1 MAYHPRENWSP
12 SLRKRVYTRRDFLQR
27 AALLGVA
34 LPALPSLLAAC
45 ADREA
50 EEGAELAIGTPSSP
64 VQQPLFEDNPA
75 IEAGLPD
82 EEGPL
87 QLYNWADYI
96 NQDAVVAAEEA
107 LGVDIEITTFFNEE
121 EATQKMSSGEVQFD
135 VWFPTSQVVPKSV
148 AGKLLQP
155 LNLDY
160 IPNLEQYVWP
170 SLANPY
176 YDQGSR
182 YTVPYV
188 LYSTGI
194 AWRIDQVDSADIEG
208 HANAYE
214 VFWNEKYSGI
224 TGLYDSYT
232 DALAMALLRNGI
244 ADPSSASETEL
255 VAAADSLIELV
266 DLMNVRYTIDGAY
279 VQIPEGRMG
288 LHQAWSGD
296 IINSQ
301 YYFPE
306 GGDPSVMRYVWPA
319 AIEGTSVN
327 AAISSDTMA
336 IPFGA
341 ERPVLAHK
349 FLNFM
354 LAEENALLN
363 FEWLGYQPPQK
374 GIDADLLI
382 ADGWVPE
389 YLAAGIVREEDFE
402 LDTAWVQGQLD
413 LATETLWADQWNRVK
428 SGG

>member
-1 MAYHPRENWSP
+1 MAYHPRENWNP
-12 SLRKRVYTRRDFLQR
+12 TLRKRVYTRRDFLQR
-27 AALLGVA
+27 AAILGIAV
-34 LPALPSLLAAC
+34 PALPSLLAAC
-45 ADREA
+45 AERDA
-50 EEGAELAIGTPSSP
+50 EDGVDLAIGTPNSP
-64 VQQPLFEDNPA
+64 VQQPLFEDNSA
-75 IEAGLPD
+75 IESGLPD

-96 NQDAVVAAEEA
+96 NQDAVTAAQDA

-121 EATQKMSSGEVQFD
+121 EAIQKLSSGEVRFD
-135 VWFPTSQVVPKSV
+135 VWFPTSQVVPKTV

-160 IPNLEQYVWP
+160 IPNLETYVWP

-194 AWRIDQVDSADIEG
+194 AWRTDQVDDADIEG
-208 HANAYE
+208 MPNAWE
-214 VFWNEKYSGI
+214 VFWNDKYAGI

-232 DALAMALLRNGI
+232 DALAMALFRNGI
-244 ADPSSASETEL
+244 GDPSQATEAE
-255 VAAADSLIELV
+255 VAAAADSLIELV
-266 DLMNVRYTIDGAY
+266 DLMNIRYTIDGTY

-296 IINSQ
+296 VINSQ
-301 YYFPE
+301 YYFAE
-306 GGDPSVMRYVWPA
+306 GDDPSVMRYVWPA
-319 AIEGTSVN
+319 RIDGTAVN

-341 ERPVLAHK
+341 RRPVLAHK

-354 LAEENALLN
+354 LDEANALLN
-363 FEWLGYQPPQK
+363 FEWVGYQPPQK
-374 GIDADLLI
+374 GIDTDLLV
-382 ADGWVPE
+382 ADGWVPD
-389 YLAAGIVREEDFE
+389 YLATGIVREEDFS
-402 LDTAWVQGQLD
+402 LSTAWVQGQLD
-413 LATETLWADQWNRVK
+413 IATETLWADEWNRVK

>member
-12 SLRKRVYTRRDFLQR
+12 AHRKRVYTRRDFIQR
-27 AALLGVA
+27 AALLGIAV
-34 LPALPSLLAAC
+34 PALPSLLAAC
-45 ADREA
+45 AERDGG
-50 EEGAELAIGTPSSP
+50 EGAELALGTPANP

-75 IEAGLPD
+75 IESGLPD

-96 NQDAVVAAEEA
+96 NQDAVIAAQDA
-107 LGVDIEITTFFNEE
+107 LGVEIEITTFFNEE
-121 EATQKMSSGEVQFD
+121 EAIQKLASGEVQFD

-148 AGKLLQP
+148 AGQLLQP
-155 LNLDY
+155 LNLEY

-170 SLANPY
+170 TLANPY

-194 AWRIDQVDSADIEG
+194 AWRIDQVDGADIEG
-208 HANAYE
+208 QANAWE

-224 TGLYDSYT
+224 AGLYDSYT
-232 DALAMALLRNGI
+232 DTMAMALFRNGI
-244 ADPSSASETEL
+244 ADPSQASEAE
-255 VAAADSLIELV
+255 VAAAADSLIELT
-266 DLMNVRYTIDGAY
+266 DLMNMRYTIDGAY

-288 LHQAWSGD
+288 LHLAWSGD

-306 GGDPSVMRYVWPA
+306 GSDPTVIRYAWPA
-319 AIEGTSVN
+319 TIEGTSVN

-341 ERPVLAHK
+341 QRPVLAHK

-354 LAEENALLN
+354 LEETNALLN

-382 ADGWVPE
+382 ADGWVPDF
-389 YLAAGIVREEDFE
+389 LAAGIVREEDFE
-402 LDTAWVQGQLD
+402 LDTAFVQGQLD
-413 LATETLWADQWNRVK
+413 IPTETLWATEWNRVK

>member
-12 SLRKRVYTRRDFLQR
+12 AHRKRVYTRRDFIQR
-27 AALLGVA
+27 AALLGIAV
-34 LPALPSLLAAC
+34 PALPSLLAAC
-45 ADREA
+45 AERDA
-50 EEGAELAIGTPSSP
+50 EGGAELALGTPASP

-75 IEAGLPD
+75 IESGLPD

-96 NQDAVVAAEEA
+96 NQDAVVAAQDA
-107 LGVDIEITTFFNEE
+107 LGVEIEITTFFNEE
-121 EATQKMSSGEVQFD
+121 EAIQKLASGEVQFD

-170 SLANPY
+170 VLANPY

-182 YTVPYV
+182 YSVPYV

-194 AWRIDQVDSADIEG
+194 AWRIDQVDSTDIEG
-208 HANAYE
+208 QTNAWE
-214 VFWNEKYSGI
+214 VFWNEKYAGI
-224 TGLYDSYT
+224 TGLYDSYS
-232 DALAMALLRNGI
+232 DAIAMALFRNGI
-244 ADPSSASETEL
+244 GDPSAASEAE
-255 VAAADSLIELV
+255 VAAAADSLIELTE
-266 DLMNVRYTIDGAY
+266 LMNIRYTIDGAY

-306 GGDPSVMRYVWPA
+306 GSDPSVIRYAWPA
-319 AIEGTSVN
+319 RIEGTSVN

-336 IPFGA
+336 VPFGA

-354 LAEENALLN
+354 LDEANALLN

-382 ADGWVPE
+382 ADEWVPDF
-389 YLAAGIVREEDFE
+389 LAEGIVREEDFE

-413 LATETLWADQWNRVK
+413 IATETLWSDQWNRVK

>member
-1 MAYHPRENWSP
+1 MAYHPRENWNP
-12 SLRKRVYTRRDFLQR
+12 TLRKRVYTRRDFLQR
-27 AALLGVA
+27 AAILGIAV
-34 LPALPSLLAAC
+34 PALPSLLAAC
-45 ADREA
+45 ADRDA
-50 EEGAELAIGTPSSP
+50 EQGVALAIGSPSSP

-75 IEAGLPD
+75 IESGLPD

-96 NQDAVVAAEEA
+96 NADVIPVAEEA
-107 LGVDIEITTFFNEE
+107 LGVEIEITTFFNEE
-121 EATQKMSSGEVQFD
+121 EAVTKLSSGEVQFD

-148 AGKLLQP
+148 AGKLIQP

-160 IPNLEQYVWP
+160 VPNLEQYVWP
-170 SLANPY
+170 SLADPY
-176 YDQGSR
+176 YDLGSR

-208 HANAYE
+208 HANAWD
-214 VFWNEKYSGI
+214 VFWNDKYAGI

-232 DALAMALLRNGI
+232 DALALALFRNGI
-244 ADPSSASETEL
+244 GDPSQATEAEL
-255 VAAADSLIELV
+255 TAAGDSLIELV
-266 DLMNVRYTIDGAY
+266 DLMNIRYTIDGAY

-306 GGDPSVMRYVWPA
+306 DGDPSVMRYVWPA
-319 AIEGTSVN
+319 TVEGTTVN

-341 ERPVLAHK
+341 QRPVLAHK
-349 FLNFM
+349 FINFM
-354 LAEENALLN
+354 LEEANSLLN
-363 FEWLGYQPPQK
+363 FEWLGYQPPQN
-374 GIDADLLI
+374 GLDADLLI
-382 ADGWVPE
+382 TDGWVPDF
-389 YLAAGIVREEDFE
+389 LAAAIVREEDFE

-413 LATETLWADQWNRVK
+413 LATETLWATEWNRVK
-428 SGG
+428 STS